1 MNDVGVRSGR
11 ERNLARQVEELRV
24 VERMEDNPDGVCRA
38 AHRPDLCPHCG
49 RESDACCRPA

>member
-24 VERMEDNPDGVCRA
+24 VERMEDNPEGLCRA
-38 AHRPDLCPHCG
+38 AYHPDPCPHYG
-49 RESDACCRPA
+49 RESEACCRPA